1 MSNLPPLS
9 DWLKATVEA
18 AAEFSSTTLGAALEV
33 LDADSRLP
41 LDLTGC
47 FVALVGEEGSLQIG
61 LASDST
67 GCMTLAKA
75 LFASDENLPDEDVG
89 DALGEIANIVAGGV
103 KKRMA
108 IGKVALVLGLPI
120 VMEGHVRLTER
131 QAIAQVDVALG
142 EVATRLLIIANKAQ
156 S

>member
-1 MSNLPPLS
+1 MTSMVPLD
-9 DWLKATVEA
+9 DWMKATVDA
-18 AAEFSSTTLGAALEV
+18 AAEFSTTTLEAPLSTLE
-33 LDADSRLP
+33 SSNLP

-61 LASDST
+61 LASDSS

-75 LFASDENLPDEDVG
+75 LFASEEDLPDNDVG

-108 IGKVALVLGLPI
+108 GQVPLALGLPI
-120 VMEGHVRLTER
+120 VMEGHIRLTDR
-131 QAIAQVDVALG
+131 QQIVQLDVSLG
-142 EVATRLLIIANKAQ
+142 DVPTRLLIVSNKGQ
-156 S
+156 G